1 MRDLQGSVNYL
12 NVSVSD
18 THDFE
23 PQADWITTLHVK
35 KLFTA
40 LVLNDGGVVESR
52 FGDEADVIEIWRRRW
67 RHVERDNVRVE
78 TSIGRAD
85 FHLTHTGICNQV
97 LRHGREQLLRA
108 DEPSW

>member
-1 MRDLQGSVNYL
+1 MHDLQSIVDYL
-12 NVSVSD
+12 DVSFRD

-23 PQADWITTLHVK
+23 PRADWITTLHVK

-52 FGDEADVIEIWRRRW
+52 FGDEADVIEIRRRRW

-78 TSIGRAD
+78 PSIWRSH
-85 FHLTHTGICNQV
+85 FHLAHTGIGNQT
-97 LRHGREQLLRA
+97 LRHSREQLLRA
-108 DEPSW
+108 YEPSW